1 MIVEKYLQPKSGN
14 WNDYLALMRM
24 DKPVGT
30 LLVLWPVLWSLW
42 LASDGSPSVKNLV
55 IFVLGV
61 FVMRSA
67 GCVIN
72 DYADRN
78 FDGSVKRTKQRP
90 LASGKLSEQNALSLF
105 FILCLVALLLVLL
118 TNWMT
123 VALSVGALILAS
135 VYPFAKRHTHL
146 PQIVLGAAF
155 SWSIPM
161 VFTAETGTISKEIWL
176 IYFVNLLWVVAYDT
190 YYAMVDRDDDIKIGV
205 KSTAVLFAEM
215 DKTIIGFLQVLVVI
229 GLLMIGSQF
238 NLGGIY
244 ILGVVITAGLFVYQ
258 QWITRNREREKCF
271 AAFKNNQWIGLVI
284 FIFIALDYL
293 F

>member
-161 VFTAETGTISKEIWL
+161 VFTAETGTVSKEIWL

-244 ILGVVITAGLFVYQ
+244 ILGVVITTGLFVYQ
-258 QWITRNREREKCF
+258 QWITRDREREKCF
-271 AAFKNNQWIGLVI
+271 AAFKNNQWVGLVI

>member
-161 VFTAETGTISKEIWL
+161 VFTAETGTVSKEIWL

-190 YYAMVDRDDDIKIGV
+190 YYAMVDRDDDLKIGV

-258 QWITRNREREKCF
+258 QWITRDREREKCF
-271 AAFKNNQWIGLVI
+271 AAFKNNQWVGLVI